1 MNSRRRIA
9 SKLFLL
15 VIVLAITLG
24 PLFLSY
30 NYYLNK
36 KFDEK
41 FSDQIQEI
49 VGNTYQQQAI
59 MDLCE
64 IRGRVNQIKKLYSSN
79 VNENTLLNELKYIS
93 SFQNS
98 NNPYL
103 KDFSITFNSSNVG
116 AICEEI
122 LTQINAQIDFIK
134 SSTEDT

>member
-1 MNSRRRIA
+1 MNSKRRVA

-15 VIVLAITLG
+15 VIVLAMTLG

-41 FSDQIQEI
+41 FSAQIQEI

-64 IRGRVNQIKKLYSSN
+64 IRGRVNQLKKLYSSN
-79 VNENTLLNELKYIS
+79 VNENTLMNEIKYIS

-103 KDFSITFNSSNVG
+103 KDFTITFTSSNVG
-116 AICEEI
+116 EICEEI
-122 LTQINAQIDFIK
+122 LAQINMQIDFIK
-134 SSTEDT
+134 SATEDA